1 MAMNER
7 SKGFSIMQARDSD
20 CAFIFPDPMSD
31 DITEK
36 VITALAR
43 VKRIP
48 EDKIALDSS
57 LSDLGF
63 DSLDTITMLFE
74 LEKQFDISIADEEVR
89 SVRSVRDIV
98 AGVRKYVGSAP
109 AVGTPASS
117 D

>member
-1 MAMNER
+1 
-7 SKGFSIMQARDSD
+7 
-20 CAFIFPDPMSD
+20 MSD
-31 DITEK
+31 PITVK
-36 VITALAR
+36 VIGALAR

-48 EDKIALDSS
+48 EEKIALDSS
-57 LSDLGF
+57 LADLGF

-98 AGVRKYVGSAP
+98 EGVRRYVTAAP
-109 AVGTPASS
+109 AVRSPASS